1 MRICSLRLEE
11 EVIEISYIHEL
22 VSRNQSHAAATPT
35 SPVPLTDLNLKSGA
49 LQAIRT
55 LGQYHKTTL
64 SLASH
69 RCPAY

>member
-22 VSRNQSHAAATPT
+22 VSRNQSHAAATQT

-55 LGQYHKTTL
+55 L
-64 SLASH
+64 
-69 RCPAY
+69 R